1 MKKRKKSII
10 AKVAVALFI
19 ILCGIFTI
27 YNLMVIRSFKNMMLN
42 NGIDPELVTVTK
54 NSAILPMTIMS
65 YIFGLFTIGLL
76 AFFIYQIIVKPTKK
90 LCHIVEG
97 MARYDFSE
105 NNCKDALILSRQKN
119 EIGYISED
127 ILTMRSNIAGLV
139 SELQNMSHL
148 LKNYAVDVSDS
159 TETATKSSQQI
170 MLTITEVTKG
180 AVDQAQEVQ
189 EGERLISNLSEQIH
203 GIQESMKKLTDMVQ
217 IVGQSKEDGLRALET
232 VIEDAN
238 RMSRETNEMHSI
250 IHATSQQTL
259 SIQEASSQIK
269 EIAEQTNLLALNASI
284 EAAHAG
290 EAGRGFA
297 VVATEIGN
305 LANNTNT
312 LTNTIE
318 ELISSLVTKMQEIM
332 NMMKLIGDATNEETQ
347 SIDITRNQFMKIDN
361 QLESILEN
369 CNKLEQKTIQI
380 DSARSSMLNMVETL
394 SSISEENAACMEET
408 TSSVENQ
415 HGSFEQITAN
425 SENLANLAEKL
436 ENQLSS
442 FTV

>member
-19 ILCGIFTI
+19 ILCVIFTI
-27 YNLMVIRSFKNMMLN
+27 YNLVVIRSFKNMMLN
-42 NGIDPELVTVTK
+42 NGIDPELATVTK
-54 NSAILPMTIMS
+54 NAAILPMTIMS
-65 YIFGLFTIGLL
+65 YIFSLFTIGLL
-76 AFFIYQIIVKPTKK
+76 ALFIYQIIVKPTKK

-127 ILTMRSNIAGLV
+127 ILTMRNNIASLV

-259 SIQEASSQIK
+259 SIQ
-269 EIAEQTNLLALNASI
+269 TNLLALNASI
-284 EAAHAG
+284 EAARAG

-318 ELISSLVTKMQEIM
+318 ELISSLVTKMQETM
-332 NMMKLIGDATNEETQ
+332 NMMKIIGDATNEETQ

-369 CNKLEQKTIQI
+369 CNKLEQYVKYGGNPFIYFRGKCGMHGRNYQFRRK
-380 DSARSSMLNMVETL
+380 SAWIL
-394 SSISEENAACMEET
+394 
-408 TSSVENQ
+408 
-415 HGSFEQITAN
+415 
-425 SENLANLAEKL
+425 
-436 ENQLSS
+436 
-442 FTV
+442 

>member
-27 YNLMVIRSFKNMMLN
+27 YNLVVIRYFKSMMLN
-42 NGIDPELVTVTK
+42 NGIDPELVSVTK
-54 NSAILPMTIMS
+54 NAAILPMTIMA
-65 YIFGLFTIGLL
+65 YIFGVIAIGLL
-76 AFFIYQIIVKPTKK
+76 ALFIYQVIVKPTKK
-90 LCHIVEG
+90 LCRIVEG
-97 MARYDFSE
+97 MAQYDFTE
-105 NNCKDALILSRQKN
+105 NNCKDAQILSRQKN

-127 ILTMRSNIAGLV
+127 ILTMRNNIAGLV

-148 LKNYAVDVSDS
+148 LKSYAMDVSDS
-159 TETATKSSQQI
+159 TETATQSSQQI
-170 MLTITEVTKG
+170 MLTVTEVTKG

-189 EGERLISNLSEQIH
+189 EGERLISNLSKQIH
-203 GIQESMKKLTDMVQ
+203 AIQESMRELSDMVQ
-217 IVGQSKEDGLRALET
+217 IADQSKEDGLRALET
-232 VIEDAN
+232 VIEDAS
-238 RMSRETNEMHSI
+238 RMSRETNEMHTI
-250 IHATSQQTL
+250 IQATSQQTL
-259 SIQEASSQIK
+259 SIQDASSQIK

-284 EAAHAG
+284 EAARAG

-318 ELISSLVTKMQEIM
+318 ELISSLVTKMQETM
-332 NMMKLIGDATNEETQ
+332 NMMKIIGDAANEETQ
-347 SIDITRNQFMKIDN
+347 SIDITRNQFLKIDN

-369 CNKLEQKTIQI
+369 CNNLQLKTNQI
-380 DSARSSMLNMVETL
+380 DSARGGMLNMVETL

-408 TSSVENQ
+408 TSSVESQ
-415 HGSFEQITAN
+415 HGSFEQISAN
-425 SENLANLAEKL
+425 SDKLAELAEEL
-436 ENQLSS
+436 ETQLSS
-442 FTV
+442 FSV